1 MDGTQQR
8 FYQLLEDASG
18 VVGRCK
24 EATGN
29 AEPAEGYKRRQISEL
44 IEFAFK
50 YNLWISL
57 DDSSVIFL
65 DKGGENEVFYDGA
78 SSVIKLNNFDYAGD
92 DLENFF
98 TRIFAHNHFFSNV
111 CYQLIG
117 FSYNSKKEFCAVLLQ
132 PYVRAER
139 EATESE
145 IISYM
150 KALSFVMDYPDEFH
164 NDKYEIFDAVP
175 NNVLHGIDGD
185 LYFIDTQIRFK

>member
-50 YNLWISL
+50 YNLWISF

-92 DLENFF
+92 DLENFLPE
-98 TRIFAHNHFFSNV
+98 SL
-111 CYQLIG
+111 LITT
-117 FSYNSKKEFCAVLLQ
+117 SL
-132 PYVRAER
+132 
-139 EATESE
+139 ATSV
-145 IISYM
+145 IS
-150 KALSFVMDYPDEFH
+150 
-164 NDKYEIFDAVP
+164 
-175 NNVLHGIDGD
+175 
-185 LYFIDTQIRFK
+185 